1 MCLDQPRARKIIWW
15 IIIVGILL
23 VYLNDR
29 EVGLIWKLDELAVNK
44 SFFFHKS
51 ILTKVKTMSLSFKL

>member
-1 MCLDQPRARKIIWW
+1 M
-15 IIIVGILL
+15 GILL